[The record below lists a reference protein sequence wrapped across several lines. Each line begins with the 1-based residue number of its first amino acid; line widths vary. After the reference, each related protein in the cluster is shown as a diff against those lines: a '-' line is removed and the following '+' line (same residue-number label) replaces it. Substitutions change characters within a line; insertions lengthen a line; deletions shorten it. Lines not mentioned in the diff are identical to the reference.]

1 MFKERFKRTLLS
13 CPYRCALSW
22 LLRHEATRSILFSP
36 GWDVSPLRRHPQTLG
51 SLRNPR
57 RQRQRERRET
67 KGLMSRTIAVHV
79 RYNSLYISLPSSTKQ
94 QREMTNSA
102 LSEEREL
109 RRLIF

>member
-1 MFKERFKRTLLS
+1 MRVKGATEKLQHFSLLVEQPAVCTLRIRFDILPIKNDGKRI
-13 CPYRCALSW
+13 
-22 LLRHEATRSILFSP
+22 HQVI
-36 GWDVSPLRRHPQTLG
+36 G
-51 SLRNPR
+51 SLRKPR